1 MQSPDTTN
9 RTNRYALSLLAWSAC
24 GRPVNAADIKAALQ
38 CQPTRFDGPRDA
50 AGICSAALAS
60 MRRDA

>member
-1 MQSPDTTN
+1 MQPTESTK
-9 RTNRYALSLLAWSAC
+9 RCNRYALSLLAWSAR
-24 GRPVNAADIKAALQ
+24 GRPVTAADIKAALQ
-38 CQPTRFDGPRDA
+38 CQPTRFDGPRNA